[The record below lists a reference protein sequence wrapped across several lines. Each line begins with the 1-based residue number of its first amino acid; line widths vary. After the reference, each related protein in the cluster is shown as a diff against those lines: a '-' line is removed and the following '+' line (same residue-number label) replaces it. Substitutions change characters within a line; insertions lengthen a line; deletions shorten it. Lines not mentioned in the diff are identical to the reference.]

1 MILKLVLELPD
12 GSEQV
17 FQLGKNSVTIGRAT
31 TNDIVLM
38 DTRVSRTHA
47 RVECGEKGCKLIDL
61 GSSNGSR
68 VNGKRVESADLVP
81 GDTLLLG
88 GSLLRFE
95 SEQQETPTIVENMTM
110 IDSEADLNATLAS
123 MILPVSLNE
132 TNAPRL
138 VIYGPE
144 RTWEAP
150 LEGIDHLVIGRA
162 AEVELVLDHPKVS
175 RRHAELFRKG
185 KNFVL
190 RDLNSANGTLVGG
203 IRITETVLEENRD
216 VHIGPFQLILKGGFT
231 KEALTIADESLAAT
245 SERHPVVFVPGFMGS
260 ELWLG
265 SQRVWPDVKTLFKN
279 PEVYTYSPESRL
291 EARGLLGEVV
301 LVPNLIK
308 LEQYN
313 RLGDYLVEE
322 LGYERG
328 KNYFE
333 FSYDWRQDV
342 CKSARQLGEA
352 IENWPIRQPL
362 VLMAHSMG
370 TLVSRY
376 YVERL
381 GGKDK
386 VARLLLM
393 GGPHAGTPVAATNLV
408 RGPNLLPFGIM
419 GERLRQVLSTFPSL
433 YQILPTYACAIDQSS
448 LKINLLQEENWLSE
462 EQIPLARQARG
473 FRKELGMGF
482 STPTVSIFGY
492 GMNTVAELKV
502 LRDGLGHWLNVT
514 FANKPTG
521 DNTIPEL
528 SAVLPKTEIH
538 PVFQHH
544 GSLYV
549 DNDVK
554 MRLKMELSRI

>member
-1 MILKLVLELPD
+1 
-12 GSEQV
+12 
-17 FQLGKNSVTIGRAT
+17 
-31 TNDIVLM
+31 
-38 DTRVSRTHA
+38 
-47 RVECGEKGCKLIDL
+47 
-61 GSSNGSR
+61 
-68 VNGKRVESADLVP
+68 
-81 GDTLLLG
+81 
-88 GSLLRFE
+88 
-95 SEQQETPTIVENMTM
+95 
-110 IDSEADLNATLAS
+110 
-123 MILPVSLNE
+123 
-132 TNAPRL
+132 
-138 VIYGPE
+138 
-144 RTWEAP
+144 
-150 LEGIDHLVIGRA
+150 
-162 AEVELVLDHPKVS
+162 
-175 RRHAELFRKG
+175 
-185 KNFVL
+185 
-190 RDLNSANGTLVGG
+190 
-203 IRITETVLEENRD
+203 
-216 VHIGPFQLILKGGFT
+216 
-231 KEALTIADESLAAT
+231 
-245 SERHPVVFVPGFMGS
+245 
-260 ELWLG
+260 
-265 SQRVWPDVKTLFKN
+265 
-279 PEVYTYSPESRL
+279 
-291 EARGLLGEVV
+291 
-301 LVPNLIK
+301 
-308 LEQYN
+308 
-313 RLGDYLVEE
+313 